1 MHLELFFKSTDPHF
15 MLDSI
20 IENYVHAYSVGV
32 RHKSI
37 TPDNLLVDGRWID
50 TESLDINMT
59 KQPFDE
65 WISFS
70 LQEDEFDFSPE
81 KFSSFAANRS
91 EHCLVFND
99 SWIHQLHLMGKYT
112 FTVYEGLFGKLAYD
126 FEERFSSLLKKY
138 FSYLDLDLW
147 QKILT
152 IKEIPIQ
159 HSDLDQ
165 FVLRGYFFDRKMN
178 AHKLTFGA
186 SEVDSF
192 DIMDKLTNRWEK
204 AFWPLQ
210 DSWTSAFSLAAQIEK
225 MCGAN

>member
-1 MHLELFFKSTDPHF
+1 
-15 MLDSI
+15 
-20 IENYVHAYSVGV
+20 
-32 RHKSI
+32 
-37 TPDNLLVDGRWID
+37 
-50 TESLDINMT
+50 MT

-70 LQEDEFDFSPE
+70 LQEDEFNFSPE